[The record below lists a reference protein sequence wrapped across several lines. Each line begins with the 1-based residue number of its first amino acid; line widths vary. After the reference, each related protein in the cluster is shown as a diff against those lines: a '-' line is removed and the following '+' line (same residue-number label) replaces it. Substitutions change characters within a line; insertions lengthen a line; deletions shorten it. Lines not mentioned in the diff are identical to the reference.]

1 MNWIDRLPPGMEWLG
16 YLLDFEK
23 MAWADDFWLAGVLL
37 VALFNSGFI
46 LAGAW
51 LERRHDRRLAT
62 MDAATAGVLLL
73 TGKPP
78 PGYTGIPT
86 LVRTEVVMANPP
98 LGRISARIRGLIGGR
113 IVTRVRDVERARRE
127 AMLRLREQAV
137 ALGAPVL
144 AGVEYSHLGMSTGR
158 VAVLAT
164 ATALVPTTA
173 PTTPPTIMPT
183 TAPQAPPVPESRG
196 VVSPRSRWEVA
207 AALAILLG
215 LALIADQTDNWT
227 GIIFDRVIGRIDKQ
241 GKWPPPAPSPAPA
254 ATP

>member
-16 YLLDFEK
+16 YLINFEK
-23 MAWADDFWLAGVLL
+23 MAWADDFWLAGVML

-86 LVRTEVVMANPP
+86 LVRTEVVMAGPP
-98 LGRISARIRGLIGGR
+98 LGRISARIRSLIGGR
-113 IVTRVRDVERARRE
+113 VVTRVRDVERARRE

-144 AGVEYSHLGMSTGR
+144 AGVEYSHLGMGTGR

-164 ATALVPTTA
+164 ATALVPVTPMTA
-173 PTTPPTIMPT
+173 MPT
-183 TAPQAPPVPESRG
+183 MAPQAPPVPESRG

-227 GIIFDRVIGRIDKQ
+227 GIVFDRVIGRIDKQ
-241 GKWPPPAPSPAPA
+241 GKEPPPAPVPPPAPA